1 MLLAWPG
8 TGWDLMYVCVCGGGG
23 RDAENVN
30 KKTGETR
37 QRTRA
42 KPGEA

>member
-8 TGWDLMYVCVCGGGG
+8 TGWDWMYVCVCGGG